1 MILFQL
7 ILFCLLFIGM
17 VKFGIRDGA
26 INEIYFY
33 PKPVQERAIAI
44 GLTDWTTI
52 RRKKRRFMIPFL
64 LILLVAL
71 LLIIGLW
78 NGVSDF
84 KTAYWQAL
92 LFLEVMNWFDGIV
105 IDRLW
110 VWHSKIWIIP
120 GTEDLP
126 FVQTWPQV
134 LKKRGLLTVI
144 WIVGAA
150 LVAGLV
156 MAILGA

>member
-52 RRKKRRFMIPFL
+52 RRKKRHFMIPFL

-84 KTAYWQAL
+84 KKAYWQAL
-92 LFLEVMNWFDGIV
+92 LFLEVMNWFDGII

-110 VWHSKIWIIP
+110 VGHSKIWIIP
-120 GTEDLP
+120 STEDVP
-126 FVQTWPQV
+126 FVQTWPQA

-144 WIVGAA
+144 WIIGAA

-156 MAILGA
+156 MAIF

>member
-1 MILFQL
+1 MIMIQL

-33 PKPVQERAIAI
+33 PKPVQERATSI

-64 LILLVAL
+64 LILLAAL

-84 KTAYWQAL
+84 KKAYWQAL
-92 LFLEVMNWFDGIV
+92 LFLEIMNWFDGIV

-110 VWHSKIWIIP
+110 VGHSKIWIIL

-144 WIVGAA
+144 WISGAA

-156 MAILGA
+156 MAIF

>member
-1 MILFQL
+1 MIVIQL

-17 VKFGIRDGA
+17 VKFGVRDGA
-26 INEIYFY
+26 INGIYFY
-33 PKPVQERAIAI
+33 PKPVQERAVAI
-44 GLTDWTTI
+44 GLTDWAAV
-52 RRKKRRFMIPFL
+52 RRKRRRFMIPFFLVL
-64 LILLVAL
+64 LAAL

-78 NGVSDF
+78 NGAPDF

-110 VWHSKIWIIP
+110 VGHSRIWIIP

-134 LKKRGLLTVI
+134 LKKRGLLTVV

-150 LVAGLV
+150 LAAGLAV
-156 MAILGA
+156 LIF